1 MLPLLVVDYLQT
13 LQEFGCVMDTAVELR
28 EWFCFLGAVTRGRF
42 DS

>member
-28 EWFCFLGAVTRGRF
+28 EWFCFLGAATRGRF